1 MSHRHAPLNAK
12 AEPKTKW
19 TGDLVPHNDN
29 RSLTVP
35 VTRRQMDMYSRET
48 APKRTTANTV
58 RRARKD
64 ANKGFRLEVREAIS
78 SDSSADET
86 TIQHEDTVPVVALGD
101 EGYFAYDAGGEN
113 VLLAAL
119 SNAETKY
126 ENKVVENIVKEYE
139 LISHDE
145 YAAGLGYAADIDDFE
160 VIDHHSV

>member
-1 MSHRHAPLNAK
+1 MS
-12 AEPKTKW
+12 
-19 TGDLVPHNDN
+19 
-29 RSLTVP
+29 
-35 VTRRQMDMYSRET
+35 RRC

-58 RRARKD
+58 RRARND
-64 ANKGFRLEVREAIS
+64 ANKGFRREVKEAIS

-86 TIQHEDTVPVVALGD
+86 TIQHEDTVPVALGD

-145 YAAGLGYAADIDDFE
+145 YATGLGYAADIDDFE
-160 VIDHHSV
+160 VIDHHSA